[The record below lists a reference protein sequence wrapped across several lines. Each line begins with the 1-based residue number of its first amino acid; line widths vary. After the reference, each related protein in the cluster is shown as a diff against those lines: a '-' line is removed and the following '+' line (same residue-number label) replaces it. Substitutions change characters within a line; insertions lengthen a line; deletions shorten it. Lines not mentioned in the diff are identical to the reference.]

1 MMMASD
7 DNGSSYNYGVCYTA
21 SKMGRQLMGMITTVN
36 MKYLLFY

>member
-7 DNGSSYNYGVCYTA
+7 DNGSSYNYGVCSTA